1 MILIP
6 KNLKLIPVKKPEVRQ
21 KSVFS
26 VQKCRAGLKSQ
37 IVYKIEYWSFQTE
50 KMIPLG
56 NQKYDF
62 YRFFFGKKTEK
73 SPKSPIMRPYTYL
86 KHEIDIMQLRK
97 HRKNNWRD
105 YIRSNLKILSRIQIW
120 YYLRSIQVIRV
131 QT

>member
-62 YRFFFGKKTEK
+62 YRFFWKKDRKKPKIAYNAPLYLLETRNWYNATEK
-73 SPKSPIMRPYTYL
+73 ASK
-86 KHEIDIMQLRK
+86 K
-97 HRKNNWRD
+97 
-105 YIRSNLKILSRIQIW
+105 
-120 YYLRSIQVIRV
+120 
-131 QT
+131 